1 MKKNLLSLITM
12 TFIGMSAF
20 AQYPDLPGSGGNF
33 NLQTLPTGSYV
44 IAMDNQNQSSG
55 SGTFNAVISNRAFNY
70 LSGNPV
76 ITAVT
81 NTTGILV
88 GMHVTGQG
96 DIPAGA
102 TVIAV
107 TATTVTLS
115 TAPTGTQ
122 NNKSLDFGNIVYS
135 GADFNLKAYG
145 LLVHLLNNN
154 VKLKWIIKPGK
165 AKDANDFSVN
175 AIQVRPSLGASA
187 NFDFAGGPFV
197 IFQQDTTG
205 VAALVQ
211 SFNGAASPDDVKM
224 YKTMSPVSV
233 DVRYDYVIQGVVWKP
248 KAAILDDGGNAQI
261 HESYMINAAVP
272 VSNYSIEVNT
282 TFITR
287 CYTFASEPHNS
298 NAPDAVIQGIRNF
311 VLYGGNFLAEC
322 AAVRTYELS
331 NLARF
336 QSTNGFDNSNE
347 NGNPAIVN
355 YTNTDLSYFQING
368 YFGIGDEGGSLQSW
382 VIPQVPVN
390 SPTNHFHYNTSGT
403 DGGLNYTNA
412 SVSKLVP
419 PSQLGGL
426 VFYLG
431 SHSYDGSNDY
441 DINGQ
446 RMYLNAFLT
455 PTDPQGSL
463 NTSAIT
469 ICGNPLKVNIGSSAG
484 PALAYPV
491 SFTLYEDLAPAGY
504 NAGDVQLG
512 NAVTMTAPNTYLGGT
527 SQITAPPI
535 PNNSF
540 KNYIVAIRPANN
552 CFQPKYV
559 QSFCST
565 LPSSLISFSATRNSS
580 SQVGLKWTTVSEQNS
595 RGFDIE
601 RLLGNGNWEN
611 IGTVNSKAPG
621 GNSNADLFYTYYDNN
636 NFKGISQY
644 RLKQIDLDNRSKISE
659 IRIVRGED
667 QKSGSVFVYPNPS
680 NGKVNVVFENN
691 GSAIHDLS
699 LNDMIGRT
707 IKQWK
712 GVTANS
718 IQIDNLAPGVYSL
731 RVVNRVTGDQTV
743 EKIAVNKQ

>member
-1 MKKNLLSLITM
+1 MKKYLLYLIVLP
-12 TFIGMSAF
+12 FFGMAVI
-20 AQYPDLPGSGGNF
+20 AQSPDLPGPAS
-33 NLQTLPTGSYV
+33 NLQTMPTGSYI
-44 IAMDNQNQSSG
+44 IAMDNQNQGSG
-55 SGTFNAVISNRAFNY
+55 TGTFNAVISNRNFNY
-70 LSGNPV
+70 VSGNPV

-88 GMHVTGQG
+88 GMLVTGQG
-96 DIPAGA
+96 AIPAGA
-102 TVIAV
+102 TVTAV

-115 TAPTGTQ
+115 LAPTSTQ
-122 NNKSLDFGNIVYS
+122 NNKALDFGNIAYS

-154 VKLKWIIKPGK
+154 VKLKWIIKAGK
-165 AKDANDFSVN
+165 VKDAIDFSVN
-175 AIQVRPSLGASA
+175 AIRVKPSLGAA
-187 NFDFAGGPFV
+187 TNFDFASGPFV

-211 SFNGAASPDDVKM
+211 SFNGAASTDDVKM
-224 YKTMSPVSV
+224 YKSTAPATV

-248 KAAILDDGGNAQI
+248 KAAILDDGGNANI

-272 VSNYSIEVNT
+272 ATSYSIEVST

-298 NAPDAVIQGIRNF
+298 NAPDNIIQGIRNF

-331 NLARF
+331 TLARF
-336 QSTNGFDNSNE
+336 QSTTGFDNANE
-347 NGNPAIVN
+347 NGNPATIN

-368 YFGIGDEGGSLQSW
+368 YFGIGDEGGSLKSW
-382 VIPQVPVN
+382 VIPQAPAN

-403 DGGLNYTNA
+403 DGGRNYTNA

-419 PSQLGGL
+419 SSQLGGL

-431 SHSYDGSNDY
+431 SHSYDGTNDY

-463 NTSAIT
+463 NTSAVT
-469 ICGNPLKVNIGSSAG
+469 ICGNPLKVNIGSAAG
-484 PALAYPV
+484 PALAYPIT
-491 SFTLYEDLAPAGY
+491 FTLYEDVAPGGY
-504 NAGDVQLG
+504 NAGDVPLG
-512 NAVTMTAPNTYLGGT
+512 NVVTMTAPNTYQGGV
-527 SQITAPPI
+527 SQITAPSLS
-535 PNNSF
+535 NNSF

-565 LPSSLISFSATRNSS
+565 LPTSLLSFSAARNNT
-580 SQVGLKWTTVSEQNS
+580 QVNLKWTTTSEQNS
-595 RGFDIE
+595 KGFDIE
-601 RLLGNGNWEN
+601 RMIGNGSWEN
-611 IGTVNSKAPG
+611 IGTVNTKAPG
-621 GNSNADLFYTYYDNN
+621 GNSSADLFYTYIDNN

-659 IRIVRGED
+659 IRSVRGED

-691 GSAIHDLS
+691 NNAIHDLS

-718 IQIDNLAPGVYSL
+718 IQIDNLAPGIYSL
-731 RVVNRVTGDQTV
+731 RVVNRVTGNQTV
-743 EKIAVNKQ
+743 EKIAVNKE